1 MSEVLSGIYND
12 AYYFAVNSGASE
24 EDAYSFA
31 RDYCDDIRSQLI
43 EV

>member
-24 EDAYSFA
+24 EDAYNFA
-31 RDYCDDIRSQLI
+31 RDYCIGLRSQL
-43 EV
+43 EFN